1 MKKQYIAP
9 QMEEIALSTLTLLAL
24 SGGEQ
29 MDMGVFPGSE
39 KDGSNALANPF
50 NPFRGWGF

>member
-1 MKKQYIAP
+1 MKKQYTAP

-29 MDMGVFPGSE
+29 VDMGVFPESE
-39 KDGSNALANPF
+39 KDGGSALSNPF